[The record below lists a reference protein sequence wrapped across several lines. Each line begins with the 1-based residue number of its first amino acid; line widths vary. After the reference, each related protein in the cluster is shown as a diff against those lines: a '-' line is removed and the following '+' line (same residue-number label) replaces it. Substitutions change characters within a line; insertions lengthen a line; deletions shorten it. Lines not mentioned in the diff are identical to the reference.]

1 MFNFIY
7 DLLNIIMMY
16 DQRDT
21 FDNKFKINERLLCYM
36 YIATKST

>member
-7 DLLNIIMMY
+7 DFLNIIMIY

-21 FDNKFKINERLLCYM
+21 FDNKFKINEHLLCYM